1 MHREKIRHLRVI
13 RNWKRPRR
21 IAGAEELVGATYS
34 KTTLAELRA
43 CSLIDVAARDKG
55 GESEH
60 RNKPLRNADI
70 LISERDNP
78 QFKRLAGAMD
88 VQHLDVHCGW
98 YESFNFNKTIID
110 KKISQQLVDTLMAF
124 VP

>member
-1 MHREKIRHLRVI
+1 MQRFSRGRA
-13 RNWKRPRR
+13 RRPAAVAV
-21 IAGAEELVGATYS
+21 AGAVE
-34 KTTLAELRA
+34 
-43 CSLIDVAARDKG
+43 
-55 GESEH
+55 
-60 RNKPLRNADI
+60 
-70 LISERDNP
+70 
-78 QFKRLAGAMD
+78 